1 MKQSKKKQNKKNTVF
16 KDPSKDKRPRLRL
29 HYSSKKTAENSIK
42 KLRKQKDKQYQR
54 QAATTL
60 YYRAKY
66 HKYQT
71 KGMRNAEK
79 VYKRFLKT
87 LKNVKSIY

>member
-1 MKQSKKKQNKKNTVF
+1 MNTVF
-16 KDPSKDKRPRLRL
+16 RDPPSSKKPRLRL
-29 HYSSKKTAENSIK
+29 HYSSKKTAENSVK
-42 KLRKQKDKQYQR
+42 KLRRETNKQYQR

-71 KGMRNAEK
+71 PGMRNAEK
-79 VYKRFLKT
+79 VYKKFLQT
-87 LKNVKSIY
+87 LKRK

>member
-1 MKQSKKKQNKKNTVF
+1 MNTVF
-16 KDPSKDKRPRLRL
+16 KNPPFTKKPRLRL
-29 HYSSKKTAENSIK
+29 HYSSKKSAIDSIK
-42 KLRKQKDKQYQR
+42 KLKKQKDIRYQR

-71 KGMRNAEK
+71 KGMKNAAI
-79 VYKRFLKT
+79 VYKRFLQT
-87 LKNVKSIY
+87 LKNKHR